1 MSGRI
6 LYSIHLL
13 LIVFIHIIDTHG
25 QIGNKPAPPVIYY
38 VSVQPET
45 GYVEIVWNHSPS
57 TNVHYYKILIAKF
70 TGGPSYPPAYIEI
83 GRVPATDSVFIYQDS
98 ESSLHSDGYTV
109 ESVDSISGLSD
120 FNQLVDST
128 IFLSAVFDSCSSD
141 IVLEWNDYN
150 RWRGNIS
157 RYNLYRKI
165 NNKSVEIIKTFTEG
179 NNEYTL
185 DTIEANNN
193 YGFYIETIN
202 NDGIRKS
209 TSNIARINTGM
220 SKPPDYINA
229 DYASITDNNNI
240 ELSFTVDPDSE
251 LNFYKLYRSGS
262 ADGPFNIIDSF
273 YRYEPKFIYIDNTGY
288 TSGVY
293 YYRLTVL
300 NNCNQ
305 PSTMSNVINNILLS
319 GENNNLT
326 NTLTWNGI
334 ADWPGDVEFYQLI
347 RITGEST
354 DMVDTIYEGDLL
366 VYRDDLNDIVNY
378 NDPINNYFCYMVRA
392 KENNNPNI
400 KNSIS
405 YSNEIC
411 LTIDSDIRMPN
422 AFIPNSN
429 INNKFG
435 PVYTFKPESYRLTI
449 FNRWGLK
456 VWEGNEPWDGTINGK
471 PATEGVYL
479 YHIKIYTYN
488 NDADEMTGHVTL
500 LYR

>member
-1 MSGRI
+1 MAGRI

-13 LIVFIHIIDTHG
+13 IIVFIFFNDINCQVGD
-25 QIGNKPAPPVIYY
+25 KPAPPVVYF

-57 TNVHYYKILIAKF
+57 TNVHYYKILIAEF
-70 TGGPSYPPAYIEI
+70 TGGSSYPPAYIEI

-120 FNQLVDST
+120 YNQLVDST
-128 IFLSAVFDSCSSD
+128 IYLSAVFDSCSSD

-157 RYNLYRKI
+157 GYNLYRKI
-165 NNKSVEIIKTFTEG
+165 NDGPAEVIQTFIEG
-179 NNEYTL
+179 NNEYTI
-185 DTIEANNN
+185 DTIQANYN
-193 YGFYIETIN
+193 YSFYIEAIN
-202 NDGIRKS
+202 NDGVRKS
-209 TSNIARINTGM
+209 TSNMAWINTGM

-229 DYASITDNNNI
+229 DYASITGDNSI
-240 ELSFTVDPDSE
+240 ELSFTVDPESE

-273 YRYEPKFIYIDNTGY
+273 YRSEPKFTYIDNTGY

-293 YYRLTVL
+293 YYSLAIL

-305 PSTMSNVINNILLS
+305 QAAISNIINNILLS
-319 GENNNLT
+319 GDNNNLI
-326 NTLTWNGI
+326 NTLTWNAV
-334 ADWPGDVEFYQLI
+334 ADWPGDVDYYQLI
-347 RITGEST
+347 RVIDEPAN
-354 DMVDTIYEGDLL
+354 MVDTIYEGDLL
-366 VYRDDLNDIVNY
+366 IYQDDLNDIIDY
-378 NDPINNYFCYMVRA
+378 DDPVNNYFCYRIRA
-392 KENNNPNI
+392 KESNNPNI
-400 KNSIS
+400 ENSIS

-422 AFIPNSN
+422 ALIPNGD

-435 PVYTFKPESYRLTI
+435 PVYTFRPENYRLTI
-449 FNRWGLK
+449 YNRWGIK

-479 YHIKIYTYN
+479 YHIRIYTYN
-488 NDADEMTGHVTL
+488 NDTDEMTGHVTL